1 MRQEFCYLCRTI
13 LNNMETTNQ
22 ELVNIYAEAT
32 PNPETMKF
40 VANRMILPNDSA
52 DFQTRESALRSPL
65 ATALFEKPY
74 VNAVF
79 IMNNFVTVTKLST
92 SDWSDIMQELRSFMK
107 DYLEAGKEI
116 LNPREEKLTNEEE
129 SEVVQKI
136 KDLLDMHVKPAVEMD
151 GGAISFKSFEEGVVK
166 VVLKGAC
173 SGCPSSTITLKSGIE
188 NLLKRMVP
196 EVEAVEAE
204 AE

>member
-1 MRQEFCYLCRTI
+1 MD
-13 LNNMETTNQ
+13 TTNQ

-52 DFQTRESALRSPL
+52 DYQTRESALRSPL

-79 IMNNFVTVTKLST
+79 IMNNFVTVSKLST
-92 SDWSDIMQELRSFMK
+92 FDWSDIMQELRAFVK
-107 DYLEAGKEI
+107 EYLESGKDI
-116 LNPREEKLTNEEE
+116 INPREVKLSDAEE

-166 VVLKGAC
+166 VVLKGSC
-173 SGCPSSTITLKSGIE
+173 SGCPSSTITLKAGIE

-196 EVEAVEAE
+196 EVESVEAE

>member
-1 MRQEFCYLCRTI
+1 MD
-13 LNNMETTNQ
+13 TTKQ
-22 ELVNIYAEAT
+22 ELINIYAEAT

-52 DFQTRESALRSPL
+52 DFQTRESALKSPL

-92 SDWSDIMQELRSFMK
+92 YEWPDIMQELRSFIK
-107 DYLEAGKEI
+107 EYLESGKEI
-116 LNPREEKLTNEEE
+116 INVSEVKLSEEEE
-129 SEVVQKI
+129 SEIVTKI
-136 KDLLDMHVKPAVEMD
+136 KDLLDTHVKPAVEMD
-151 GGAISFKSFEEGVVK
+151 GGAISFKSFDEGVVK

-173 SGCPSSTITLKSGIE
+173 SGCPSSTITLKAGIE

-196 EVEAVEAE
+196 EVAAVEAE